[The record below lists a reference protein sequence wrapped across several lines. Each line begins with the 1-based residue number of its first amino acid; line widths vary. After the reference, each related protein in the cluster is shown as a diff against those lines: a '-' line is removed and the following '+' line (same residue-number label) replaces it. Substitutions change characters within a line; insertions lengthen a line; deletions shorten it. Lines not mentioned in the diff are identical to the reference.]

1 MDMRNME
8 LVPLI
13 SSIQS
18 GHNTVFP
25 TIYDEFRNLIV
36 YYSNH
41 LRADDAV
48 QELTVFFLETIY
60 NIKLDKFC
68 MDESCDLQ
76 KYIATS
82 IRNRYIYLSK
92 TAKLIA
98 NIDVEY
104 SDEFMPDRL
113 SNISSSSNTDTQILL
128 SDALLCLSER
138 QKQMITY
145 KYYYG
150 YSTKEIAEILHI
162 SRQSVNQTILR
173 GLDILRNYI
182 NND

>member
-1 MDMRNME
+1 
-8 LVPLI
+8 
-13 SSIQS
+13 
-18 GHNTVFP
+18 
-25 TIYDEFRNLIV
+25 
-36 YYSNH
+36 
-41 LRADDAV
+41 
-48 QELTVFFLETIY
+48 
-60 NIKLDKFC
+60 
-68 MDESCDLQ
+68 
-76 KYIATS
+76 
-82 IRNRYIYLSK
+82 
-92 TAKLIA
+92 
-98 NIDVEY
+98 
-104 SDEFMPDRL
+104 MPDRL

-128 SDALLCLSER
+128 SDALLYLSER